1 MDSALGSDL
10 APVLGD
16 LSQSEKLSEI
26 NPPLL
31 YDTFSIVEAKVVAM
45 SHDSKS

>member
-16 LSQSEKLSEI
+16 LSQSGTLFEI
-26 NPPLL
+26 KIPLANGL
-31 YDTFSIVEAKVVAM
+31 IRTSFILTYRF
-45 SHDSKS
+45 